1 MIADA
6 AADTVDVLG
15 VSFPRLLPEAVVQFL
30 LGRLHGKSSTG
41 VCFPDMSTLNLAA
54 ERPGFRRL
62 LQSRMVVFNDG
73 AGLAWA
79 ARRQGR
85 PLPAN
90 LNGTDL
96 VPRLLQAAPAGTA
109 VFLLGAR
116 PGVAARAQQSLA
128 ARFSHLRFVGSH
140 HGYLDAATEAQV
152 IAQLRA
158 LRPQLVL
165 VAMGNPLQV
174 EFIDR
179 HLDDPQ
185 LAGTLFLA
193 VGGQLDYYGGTLKR
207 APPAWRRA
215 RLEWL
220 YIVLQQP
227 HKARRYLLGIPQ
239 FMVRCLLAERRGT
252 HAADMPSGGG
262 R

>member
-1 MIADA
+1 MIAEPT
-6 AADTVDVLG
+6 ADTVDVLG
-15 VSFPRLLPEAVVQFL
+15 VSFPRLLPEAVVRLL
-30 LGRLHGKSSTG
+30 LGRLQQGVSAG

-54 ERPGFRRL
+54 ERPHFRRL
-62 LQSRMVVFNDG
+62 LQTRMLVFNDG

-96 VPRLLQAAPAGTA
+96 VPQLLQAAPAGTA
-109 VFLLGAR
+109 VYLLGAR

-128 ARFSHLRFVGSH
+128 ARFFHLRFVGSH

-152 IAQLRA
+152 LAQLRA
-158 LRPQLVL
+158 LRPQVIL

-193 VGGQLDYYGGTLKR
+193 IGGQLDYYGGTLKR
-207 APPAWRRA
+207 APQLWRQA

-227 HKARRYLLGIPQ
+227 YKARRYLLGIPQ
-239 FMVRCLLAERRGT
+239 FLGRCLLAERRGT
-252 HAADMPSGGG
+252 HAANPRDGE

>member
-1 MIADA
+1 MIPDPAGDK
-6 AADTVDVLG
+6 VDVLG
-15 VSFPRLLPEAVVQFL
+15 VSFPRLAAPAAVQFL
-30 LGRLHGKSSTG
+30 LSRIGAAPSTG

-54 ERPGFRRL
+54 ARPAFRRL
-62 LQSRMVVFNDG
+62 LQQRMVVFNDG

-96 VPRLLQAAPAGTA
+96 VPQLFQQAPAETS

-116 PGVAARAQQSLA
+116 PGVATRAQAVLA
-128 ARFSHLRFVGSH
+128 QRFAHLRFVGSH
-140 HGYLDAATEAQV
+140 HGYLDQTTEAAV
-152 IAQLRA
+152 VAQLRA
-158 LRPQLVL
+158 VRPAIVL
-165 VAMGNPLQV
+165 VAMGNPLQI

-179 HLDDPQ
+179 YLDDPS

-193 VGGQLDYYGGTLKR
+193 IGGQLDYYGGTLKR
-207 APPAWRRA
+207 APAPWRQA

-220 YIVLQQP
+220 YIVMQQP
-227 HKARRYLLGIPQ
+227 YKARRYLIGIPQ
-239 FMVRCLLAERRGT
+239 FLLRCLLAEQRGT
-252 HAADMPSGGG
+252 HAAAVEP

>member
-1 MIADA
+1 MIPDPAGDK
-6 AADTVDVLG
+6 VDVLG
-15 VSFPRLLPEAVVQFL
+15 VSFPRLDGARAVEYL
-30 LGRLHGKSSTG
+30 LSRLDAAVSTG

-54 ERPGFRRL
+54 ERPEFLRRL
-62 LQSRMVVFNDG
+62 QRRMVVFNDG

-96 VPRLLQAAPAGTA
+96 VPRLFHAAPAATS
-109 VFLLGAR
+109 VFLLGAK
-116 PGVAARAQQSLA
+116 PGVAARAQAVLA
-128 ARFSHLRFVGSH
+128 RRFPHLRFTGSH
-140 HGYLDAATEAQV
+140 HGYLDPVTEARV
-152 IAQLRA
+152 VAQLRA
-158 LRPQLVL
+158 ERPKIVL
-165 VAMGNPLQV
+165 VAMGNPLQI

-179 HLDDPQ
+179 HLDDPL

-207 APPAWRRA
+207 APQTVRNL

-227 HKARRYLLGIPQ
+227 YKARRYLVGIPQ
-239 FMVRCLLAERRGT
+239 FLLRCLLAEHRGT
-252 HAADMPSGGG
+252 HAAKNDPEA

>member
-1 MIADA
+1 MIPDPAGDK
-6 AADTVDVLG
+6 VDVLG
-15 VSFPRLLPEAVVQFL
+15 VSFPRLDAAKAVQFL
-30 LGRLHGKSSTG
+30 LSRLAAATSTG

-54 ERPGFRRL
+54 ERPEFLRRL
-62 LQSRMVVFNDG
+62 QRRMVVFNDG

-96 VPRLLQAAPAGTA
+96 VPQLLHAAPAATS
-109 VFLLGAR
+109 VFLLGAK
-116 PGVAARAQQSLA
+116 PGVAARAQAVLA
-128 ARFSHLRFVGSH
+128 GRFPHLRFAGSH
-140 HGYLDAATEAQV
+140 HGYLDPATEARV
-152 IAQLRA
+152 VAQLRA
-158 LRPQLVL
+158 ERPKIVL
-165 VAMGNPLQV
+165 VAMGNPLQI

-179 HLDDPQ
+179 HLDDPL

-193 VGGQLDYYGGTLKR
+193 IGGQLDYYGGTLKR
-207 APPAWRRA
+207 APQTFRNL

-227 HKARRYLLGIPQ
+227 YKARRYLVGIPQ
-239 FMVRCLLAERRGT
+239 FLLRCLLAEHRGT
-252 HAADMPSGGG
+252 HAANTDPET

>member
-1 MIADA
+1 M
-6 AADTVDVLG
+6 
-15 VSFPRLLPEAVVQFL
+15 LPEAVPPGGQDGAVAILGVPFPRWSAEAALAWL
-30 LGRLHGKSSTG
+30 LGRLRGGEATA

-54 ERPGFRRL
+54 ERPEFRRL
-62 LQSRMVVFNDG
+62 LQTRMVVFNDG

-96 VPRLLQAAPAGTA
+96 VPQLLHAAPAGTA

-116 PGVAARAQQSLA
+116 PGVAARAQEILA
-128 ARFSHLRFVGSH
+128 ARFDHLRFVGSH

-152 IAQLRA
+152 VAQLRA
-158 LRPQLVL
+158 LRPELVL

-174 EFIDR
+174 EFIDK

-193 VGGQLDYYGGTLKR
+193 IGGQLDYYGGTLKR
-207 APPAWRRA
+207 APQAWRQA

-227 HKARRYLLGIPQ
+227 YKARRYLVGIPPN
-239 FMVRCLLAERRGT
+239 VLTSVLGAKPVTCAI
-252 HAADMPSGGG
+252 
-262 R
+262 

>member
-1 MIADA
+1 MIAEPT
-6 AADTVDVLG
+6 ADRVDVLG
-15 VSFPRLLPEAVVQFL
+15 VSFPRLLPAAVVQLL
-30 LGRLHGKSSTG
+30 LGRLQQGVSTG

-54 ERPGFRRL
+54 EQPHFRRL
-62 LQSRMVVFNDG
+62 LQTRMLVFNDG

-96 VPRLLQAAPAGTA
+96 VPQLLQAAPAGTA

-128 ARFSHLRFVGSH
+128 ERFGHLRFVGSH
-140 HGYLDAATEAQV
+140 HGYLDAAAEAQV

-158 LRPQLVL
+158 LRPQVVL

-207 APPAWRRA
+207 APQAWRQA

-227 HKARRYLLGIPQ
+227 YKARRYLLGIPQ
-239 FMVRCLLAERRGT
+239 FLTRCLLAERRGT
-252 HAADMPSGGG
+252 HAADSPSAP
-262 R
+262 